1 MAVSGVTLIPSAPRA
16 WPVLGLL
23 LLLAVLGLAAAWMM
37 ETQGHHIT
45 GMSNRIVWGLP
56 HVCAIFLILA
66 ASGALNVASVA
77 SVFGR
82 SDYKKLAPLSALTA
96 IALLAGGL
104 AVLVLDLGRP
114 DRLIVAMLHQ
124 NPLSIFAWNVW
135 LYTGFVVVVGVY
147 LWTML
152 VRQQNRHTAAAGM
165 VALIWR
171 LVLTTGTGSIFG
183 LLAGRAAFHSAMM
196 APLFVAASLA
206 DGLAMFMLVLAGLA
220 ALGGPVPEAA
230 LRQRLGRLLGILAA
244 ASLYFALVL
253 HLSWLYAPA
262 SRAVSAFLLIQ
273 GGIFPVLFWLCQVG
287 LGTAVPLWLLFRCEG
302 REILAASLV
311 AFGGL
316 AQLGVLLIGGESV
329 PHTILPGW
337 QLHPAF
343 GDGSVAAYVPSWP
356 EALLGVGGFALAL
369 MLVLLGCR
377 LFRVLPVRF
386 AEVSA

>member
-16 WPVLGLL
+16 WPALGLL
-23 LLLAVLGLAAAWMM
+23 LLLAALGLAAAWTM

-45 GMSNRIVWGLP
+45 GMTNRIVWGLP

-82 SDYKKLAPLSALTA
+82 SDYKPLAPLSALLA

-124 NPLSIFAWNVW
+124 NPFSIFAWNVL
-135 LYTGFVVVVGVY
+135 LYSGFVAVAGVY

-152 VRQQNRHTAAAGM
+152 VRRQNRHTEAAG
-165 VALIWR
+165 VIALVWR

-183 LLAGRAAFHSAMM
+183 FLAGRAAFHSAMM

-206 DGLAMFMLVLAGLA
+206 DGLAVFIVVLAGLA
-220 ALGGPVPEAA
+220 ALGGPVPNAA
-230 LRQRLGRLLGILAA
+230 LRRRLGRLLGILAA

-253 HLSWLYAPA
+253 HLTWLYAPD
-262 SRAVSAFLLIQ
+262 SRAVSGFLLLH
-273 GGIFPVLFWLCQVG
+273 GGIFPLLFWAGQVL
-287 LGTAVPLWLLFRCEG
+287 LGTAVPLWLLFRREG
-302 REILAASLV
+302 REVLAAALV
-311 AFGGL
+311 GFGGL
-316 AQLGVLLIGGESV
+316 AQLGVLLIGGQAA
-329 PHTILPGW
+329 PHILLPGW
-337 QLHPAF
+337 ELHSAF
-343 GDGSVAAYVPSWP
+343 GDGGAAAYVPSLP
-356 EALLGVGGFALAL
+356 EALLSVGGFALAL
-369 MLVLLGCR
+369 LLVLLGCR
-377 LFRVLPVRF
+377 LLRILPTRLS
-386 AEVSA
+386 EVPA

>member
-23 LLLAVLGLAAAWMM
+23 LLLVALGLAAAWTM

-45 GMSNRIVWGLP
+45 GMTNRIVWGLP

-82 SDYKKLAPLSALTA
+82 NDYKPLAPLSALVA

-124 NPLSIFAWNVW
+124 NPFSIFAWNVL
-135 LYTGFVVVVGVY
+135 LYTGFVAVAGVY

-152 VRQQNRHTAAAGM
+152 VRRQNRHTEAAGV
-165 VALIWR
+165 VALVWR

-183 LLAGRAAFHSAMM
+183 FLAGRVAFHSAMM

-206 DGLAMFMLVLAGLA
+206 DGLAVFMLVLAGLA
-220 ALGGPVPEAA
+220 ALGGPRPDAA
-230 LRQRLGRLLGILAA
+230 LRRRLGRLLGILVA
-244 ASLYFALVL
+244 ASLYFAL
-253 HLSWLYAPA
+253 
-262 SRAVSAFLLIQ
+262 
-273 GGIFPVLFWLCQVG
+273 
-287 LGTAVPLWLLFRCEG
+287 
-302 REILAASLV
+302 
-311 AFGGL
+311 
-316 AQLGVLLIGGESV
+316 
-329 PHTILPGW
+329 
-337 QLHPAF
+337 
-343 GDGSVAAYVPSWP
+343 
-356 EALLGVGGFALAL
+356 
-369 MLVLLGCR
+369 GCT
-377 LFRVLPVRF
+377 
-386 AEVSA
+386 